1 MLFIKI
7 KNKIKLK
14 LTKFSAY
21 KNFAN
26 KEYFMYY
33 SHSEFSQAAP
43 TELVLRIWNKNE
55 KNGVLSLL
63 STWSKDDRDW
73 FFAF

>member
-43 TELVLRIWNKNE
+43 TELVLRI
-55 KNGVLSLL
+55 
-63 STWSKDDRDW
+63 
-73 FFAF
+73 